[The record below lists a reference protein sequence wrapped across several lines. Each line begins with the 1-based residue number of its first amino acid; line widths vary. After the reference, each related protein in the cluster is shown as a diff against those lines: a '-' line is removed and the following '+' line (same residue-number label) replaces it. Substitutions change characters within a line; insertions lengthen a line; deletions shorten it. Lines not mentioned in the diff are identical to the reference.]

1 MTAPQRN
8 GIAKCD
14 FSEWLRSHPLLDANA
29 AGLSITDADWVVHQ
43 FKIHTQHGRSKEIQN
58 MMFIEE
64 KTFGADIG
72 KQSAQRD
79 TISLLAQ
86 ILRNRTNP
94 RQPSLHRVKSMMSG
108 KLIRLRFFGW
118 HLLQFSH
125 AGPLDSEWI
134 KWDWKPINLDML
146 VKLLRFELSPI
157 TLAPRDERSH
167 HGGARQ
173 KTMDFT

>member
-1 MTAPQRN
+1 VTAPQRN

-14 FSEWLRSHPLLDANA
+14 FSNWLRSHPLLDPQV
-29 AGLSITDADWVVHQ
+29 AGLSITDTDWVVHQ
-43 FKIHTQHGRSKEIQN
+43 FRIHTQHGRSKELQN

-64 KTFGADIG
+64 KSFGSDIG
-72 KQSAQRD
+72 KQSPQRD

-86 ILRNRTNP
+86 LLKNRTNP
-94 RQPSLHRVKSMMSG
+94 KQPSRFKVQSVMTG
-108 KLIRLRFFGW
+108 KLISLRFFGW

-134 KWDWKPINLDML
+134 KWDWKPITLEML

-157 TLAPRDERSH
+157 TLAPRDERNH
-167 HGGARQ
+167 HGGAKQR
-173 KTMDFT
+173 TMDFK